1 MYAGPEGPQN
11 FKSGLNGKSPNVVD
25 NRNDCTIYETKSF
38 EMPDLPEP
46 VDVTKRQRAIGEF
59 FLMQD
64 EESSMDRHMR
74 AATER
79 CMSAQRSIAIYDEDV
94 DTFVE
99 VRLIDAF
106 EHDALIQND
115 GFTAV
120 GDECEGYGD
129 DPNDKYEGDTSFGDL
144 PHNEKNKNHM
154 PPLEDGTIERFASTY
169 FDGITENDLI
179 VKMHAN
185 VPSYLKQMD
194 YVTDMGSILNVSSMT
209 EIFKDSSSVDSAITT
224 HTDAYAAWLYA
235 HTIAEHSVRAYACDE
250 LFFRYTESVKR
261 YDECMPLPPCLS
273 DKIGVE
279 QTILAVL
286 IAIRQNNPIYYSTK
300 YESDSIKNIYKEFH
314 DKDDGGSFDGTGM
327 YLTGYKITKRIYE
340 SMSIVGADSKYTSRT
355 MKVNPIG
362 YNNYA
367 GVKLLS
373 KCDGHECYQ
382 PNECKAL
389 IEAFDTLCDGMDVCF
404 EFTKDV
410 KQSLFGLCILKCTY
424 AGNLTVNT
432 KNPESNEDN
441 SAYAL
446 TRHAINDFNSGED
459 MRLRI
464 FAQSQ
469 STENGNTSMNV
480 PANDTDNVLRELMT
494 DPDLKFAYCKHRS
507 DVCIETSDE
516 SEYFNPQV
524 HKFICGE
531 VQILPPETRNYI
543 KKSYKLK
550 TSDLTDENIRDLLHL
565 PFLIS
570 VLNSK
575 SYNSIE
581 EEEHMAQFKHLL
593 IAAYKISL
601 YMPIADLH
609 HLRQLVHEIPLKSNS
624 HWYDGEIDI
633 SAVLKPSIAAHDFLK
648 MFVNMCCCGYYVK
661 KITPNTAA
669 STLRSR
675 IRTITE
681 QIQSLLNRS
690 VGEYNLYVHTCEGDE
705 LCFVISDKG
714 FTKIKPR
721 QGLIISPFKAPS
733 SFKNVIIGLTAP
745 ENGFFA
751 RIKNTHFDTE
761 KRGVLF
767 GWLKANKDRIKNCN
781 TLDVEHDTL
790 ALIYHH
796 AHNPSSSS
804 ASHTFLGMPSVQIN
818 AMPTGTEQFWVTRA
832 FLRRFNDSVHSKRPH
847 EYFIYTLMCMQKT
860 GPKFLRKVINEN
872 KLFPFGYLLLRPYQT
887 YETCTAILMK
897 GGAETGETLI
907 GYYNFQLAD
916 NVVQKMHYGNFT
928 IYEKSVVYRSR
939 NVLLQPDI
947 MVTNYL
953 GGGGS
958 KFYND
963 KRREDAVTFSTAV
976 PSLYA
981 CLIGYNEQI
990 KDNPLDVTGKFA
1002 SHTGLQ
1008 NIKETMYSTAG
1019 YYKDKYQF
1027 EHANAPSSDEP
1038 YFEQPVQKNTLCFQG
1053 HQARYNYQTG
1063 GLDRV
1068 TLNTGHWGERV
1079 YPGCGKV
1086 RKGLSKYL
1094 EPVTYSHMY
1103 HGGGM
1108 MMGSM

>member
-469 STENGNTSMNV
+469 STENGNTSMN
-480 PANDTDNVLRELMT
+480 
-494 DPDLKFAYCKHRS
+494 
-507 DVCIETSDE
+507 
-516 SEYFNPQV
+516 
-524 HKFICGE
+524 
-531 VQILPPETRNYI
+531 
-543 KKSYKLK
+543 
-550 TSDLTDENIRDLLHL
+550 
-565 PFLIS
+565 
-570 VLNSK
+570 
-575 SYNSIE
+575 
-581 EEEHMAQFKHLL
+581 
-593 IAAYKISL
+593 
-601 YMPIADLH
+601 
-609 HLRQLVHEIPLKSNS
+609 
-624 HWYDGEIDI
+624 
-633 SAVLKPSIAAHDFLK
+633 
-648 MFVNMCCCGYYVK
+648 
-661 KITPNTAA
+661 
-669 STLRSR
+669 
-675 IRTITE
+675 
-681 QIQSLLNRS
+681 
-690 VGEYNLYVHTCEGDE
+690 
-705 LCFVISDKG
+705 
-714 FTKIKPR
+714 
-721 QGLIISPFKAPS
+721 GLIISPFKAPS